1 MSGAVPPTVDTHA
14 GAGGGA
20 GAGAGAFTPTPTG
33 HHRRSS
39 SNSPAVHNPDAGR
52 KGKPAHLFHD
62 KVLFGCVACHTDAA
76 VVATGHCHCPLTP
89 PSPPPHL
96 GTDGVPCGHSP
107 PSYQGRARQSHED
120 PTVLR
125 GLQCGLPRTALARQP
140 CEGGWGLDL
149 PGYWYYSLLQVPGK
163 CVYVCD
169 WKRRGRGERTHMVV
183 EARLLGADATLY
195 PHCCRN
201 TWHCC
206 TLSSRCW
213 RCLPW
218 SSTAWAASWM
228 QRASSALS
236 GKSVCV
242 SFRHRKGLTRH
253 HNPRA
258 MHAHTQW
265 HHDWQPGRI

>member
-62 KVLFGCVACHTDAA
+62 KVLHAA
-76 VVATGHCHCPLTP
+76 PRVTLMLLLLPLATVHSHLPHLPT
-89 PSPPPHL
+89 HL

-107 PSYQGRARQSHED
+107 PSHQGRARQSHED

-125 GLQCGLPRTALARQP
+125 GLQCGLPRTAMARQP

-163 CVYVCD
+163 CVYVC
-169 WKRRGRGERTHMVV
+169 GRER
-183 EARLLGADATLY
+183 
-195 PHCCRN
+195 
-201 TWHCC
+201 
-206 TLSSRCW
+206 
-213 RCLPW
+213 
-218 SSTAWAASWM
+218 
-228 QRASSALS
+228 S
-236 GKSVCV
+236 G
-242 SFRHRKGLTRH
+242 G
-253 HNPRA
+253 
-258 MHAHTQW
+258 
-265 HHDWQPGRI
+265 GRIHGCRGPIALC